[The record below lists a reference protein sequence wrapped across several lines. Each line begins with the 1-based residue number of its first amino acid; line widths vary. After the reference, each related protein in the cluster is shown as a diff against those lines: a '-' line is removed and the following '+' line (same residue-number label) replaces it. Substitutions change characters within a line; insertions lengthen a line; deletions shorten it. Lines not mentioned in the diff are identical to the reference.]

1 MISNWVKEMGVDA
14 GCEMCLITE
23 IANDR
28 LTREVMEGEELAVE
42 LAQERARYR
51 REARHWKNVAAMALV
66 ALACM
71 FAVLVVLGVEK
82 VI

>member
-1 MISNWVKEMGVDA
+1 MTSNWVKECGVDVG
-14 GCEMCLITE
+14 GCEWCLVTE

-51 REARHWKNVAAMALV
+51 DEAQHWKHVSALALV
-66 ALACM
+66 SLAGV
-71 FAVLVVLGVEK
+71 FVLVVVGF
-82 VI
+82 IR

>member
-1 MISNWVKEMGVDA
+1 MISNWVKEMGIDA

-28 LTREVMEGEELAVE
+28 LEREVAEGEELAVE

-51 REARHWKNVAAMALV
+51 REARHWKQVAALALV
-66 ALACM
+66 SLAGV
-71 FAVLVVLGVEK
+71 FVLVVVGWVR
-82 VI
+82 

>member
-1 MISNWVKEMGVDA
+1 MISNWVKEMGIDA

-28 LTREVMEGEELAVE
+28 LTREVAEGEDLAVE

-51 REARHWKNVAAMALV
+51 REARHWKQVAALALV
-66 ALACM
+66 SLAGV
-71 FAVLVVLGVEK
+71 FVLVVVGWVR
-82 VI
+82 

>member
-1 MISNWVKEMGVDA
+1 MISNWVKEMGIDA

-28 LTREVMEGEELAVE
+28 LTREVAEGEELAVE

-51 REARHWKNVAAMALV
+51 NEARHWKQVAALALV
-66 ALACM
+66 SLAGV
-71 FAVLVVLGVEK
+71 FVLVVVGWVR
-82 VI
+82 

>member
-1 MISNWVKEMGVDA
+1 MISNWVKEMGIDA

-28 LTREVMEGEELAVE
+28 LAREVMEGEELAVE

-51 REARHWKNVAAMALV
+51 NEARHIIPAWTIPLPAAPPLSA
-66 ALACM
+66 
-71 FAVLVVLGVEK
+71 
-82 VI
+82 

>member
-1 MISNWVKEMGVDA
+1 MDRMISNWVKEMGVDA

-28 LTREVMEGEELAVE
+28 LAREVMEGEELAVE

-51 REARHWKNVAAMALV
+51 REARHWKQVAALALV
-66 ALACM
+66 SLAGV
-71 FAVLVVLGVEK
+71 FVLVVVGWVR
-82 VI
+82 

>member
-1 MISNWVKEMGVDA
+1 MISNWVKEMGIDA

-28 LTREVMEGEELAVE
+28 LAREVMEGEDLAVE

-51 REARHWKNVAAMALV
+51 REARHWKQVAALALV
-66 ALACM
+66 SLAGV
-71 FAVLVVLGVEK
+71 FVLVVVGWVR
-82 VI
+82 

>member
-1 MISNWVKEMGVDA
+1 MISNWVKEMGIDA

-28 LTREVMEGEELAVE
+28 LEREVAEGEELAVE

-51 REARHWKNVAAMALV
+51 REARHWKQVAAMALV
-66 ALACM
+66 SLAGV
-71 FAVLVVLGVEK
+71 FVLVVVGWVR
-82 VI
+82 

>member
-1 MISNWVKEMGVDA
+1 MISNWVKECGIDVG
-14 GCEMCLITE
+14 GCEWCLLTE

-51 REARHWKNVAAMALV
+51 NEARHWKQVAALALV
-66 ALACM
+66 ALAGV
-71 FAVLVVLGVEK
+71 FVLVVIGF
-82 VI
+82 IR

>member
-1 MISNWVKEMGVDA
+1 MISNWVKEMGIDA

-28 LTREVMEGEELAVE
+28 LTREVMEGEDLAVK

-51 REARHWKNVAAMALV
+51 REARHWKQVAALALV
-66 ALACM
+66 SLAGV
-71 FAVLVVLGVEK
+71 FVLVVVGWVR
-82 VI
+82 

>member
-1 MISNWVKEMGVDA
+1 MISNWVKEMGIDA

-28 LTREVMEGEELAVE
+28 LAREVMEGEELAVE

-51 REARHWKNVAAMALV
+51 REARHWKQVAALALV
-66 ALACM
+66 SLAGV
-71 FAVLVVLGVEK
+71 FVLVVVGWVQ
-82 VI
+82 